1 MNINRYALCKE
12 RSLQKIISKQP
23 KPNTTAIGVCSET
36 QVTHHIITKRSD
48 ECLPIS
54 AYVPKHKEGDG
65 KKFPVIIDIYGGDFV
80 AGRSALNRNFGTWCA
95 EHGYLTFI
103 PEYTPVPETNL
114 FGQLGDL
121 LKAFVVIHR
130 CAERYGADMSRMY
143 LVGDGA
149 GAALACLVYAL
160 LWNPV
165 SMQHLEDELP
175 FDVPQEAKLTFKA
188 VCLQNGI
195 LDLSSRKM
203 NAIAPYL
210 IEKDWK
216 KTSYAE
222 CLSPKTYAKMLPPC
236 FLVMSITD
244 AHKRDTNQLAWQLKL
259 KGTRYL
265 FEGGFWTGHG
275 IGCFDK
281 TALCYDIGSVHSL
294 ASAIMRICAT
304 YENLTNFR
312 KVFVERLVISKERM
326 NEIKQYTDGGKKQD
340 EIEFESVTFADGM
353 CMDVRCVPRKDGP
366 SWCEA
371 AIYYADEDVVAS
383 EPYNS
388 FYNHWVC
395 QTANATYHLYMGVA
409 DTE

>member
-175 FDVPQEAKLTFKA
+175 FDVPQEAKLSFKG

-236 FLVMSITD
+236 LLVTSITD

-259 KGTRYL
+259 KGTRY
-265 FEGGFWTGHG
+265 
-275 IGCFDK
+275 
-281 TALCYDIGSVHSL
+281 SVHSANNLFTKESFAARHPETRYAQAANTAML
-294 ASAIMRICAT
+294 AFLKEITPKKGEITMANYHKRNSIRAVQWAPENAQSFEDIKKLIAENPGIGWKADNIVRNDASDNIIIRSFGMIVLRIKP
-304 YENLTNFR
+304 YEYL
-312 KVFVERLVISKERM
+312 VE
-326 NEIKQYTDGGKKQD
+326 GKKDSLFTVSPETFELMYKSD
-340 EIEFESVTFADGM
+340 ES
-353 CMDVRCVPRKDGP
+353 RK
-366 SWCEA
+366 W
-371 AIYYADEDVVAS
+371 
-383 EPYNS
+383 
-388 FYNHWVC
+388 
-395 QTANATYHLYMGVA
+395 
-409 DTE
+409 

>member
-1 MNINRYALCKE
+1 M
-12 RSLQKIISKQP
+12 
-23 KPNTTAIGVCSET
+23 
-36 QVTHHIITKRSD
+36 
-48 ECLPIS
+48 
-54 AYVPKHKEGDG
+54 
-65 KKFPVIIDIYGGDFV
+65 
-80 AGRSALNRNFGTWCA
+80 NRNFGAWCA
-95 EHGYLTFI
+95 EYGYLTFI

-175 FDVPQEAKLTFKA
+175 FDVPQEAKLSFKG

-236 FLVMSITD
+236 LLVTSITD

-259 KGTRYL
+259 KGTRY
-265 FEGGFWTGHG
+265 
-275 IGCFDK
+275 
-281 TALCYDIGSVHSL
+281 SVHSANNLFTKESFAARHPETRYAQAANTAML
-294 ASAIMRICAT
+294 AFF
-304 YENLTNFR
+304 EN
-312 KVFVERLVISKERM
+312 K
-326 NEIKQYTDGGKKQD
+326 
-340 EIEFESVTFADGM
+340 
-353 CMDVRCVPRKDGP
+353 
-366 SWCEA
+366 
-371 AIYYADEDVVAS
+371 
-383 EPYNS
+383 
-388 FYNHWVC
+388 
-395 QTANATYHLYMGVA
+395 
-409 DTE
+409 

>member
-1 MNINRYALCKE
+1 MNINRYVLCKE

-80 AGRSALNRNFGTWCA
+80 AGRSALNRNFGAWCA

-175 FDVPQEAKLTFKA
+175 FDVPQEAKLSFKG

-203 NAIAPYL
+203 NAIAPY
-210 IEKDWK
+210 
-216 KTSYAE
+216 
-222 CLSPKTYAKMLPPC
+222 
-236 FLVMSITD
+236 
-244 AHKRDTNQLAWQLKL
+244 Q
-259 KGTRYL
+259 
-265 FEGGFWTGHG
+265 
-275 IGCFDK
+275 
-281 TALCYDIGSVHSL
+281 
-294 ASAIMRICAT
+294 
-304 YENLTNFR
+304 
-312 KVFVERLVISKERM
+312 
-326 NEIKQYTDGGKKQD
+326 IKQYTDGGKKQD

-371 AIYYADEDVVAS
+371 AIYYANEDVVTS

-395 QTANATYHLYMGVA
+395 QTANATYHLYMCVA

>member
-1 MNINRYALCKE
+1 MAHK
-12 RSLQKIISKQP
+12 KIIDSVKKQ
-23 KPNTTAIGVCSET
+23 G
-36 QVTHHIITKRSD
+36 QVTIKDLD
-48 ECLPIS
+48 EFLR
-54 AYVPKHKEGDG
+54 
-65 KKFPVIIDIYGGDFV
+65 FVINEYDM
-80 AGRSALNRNFGTWCA
+80 RTLNNNYGTWCA

-175 FDVPQEAKLTFKA
+175 FDVPQEAKLSFKG

-222 CLSPKTYAKMLPPC
+222 CLSPKTYAKIIDSYRT
-236 FLVMSITD
+236 V
-244 AHKRDTNQLAWQLKL
+244 
-259 KGTRYL
+259 
-265 FEGGFWTGHG
+265 
-275 IGCFDK
+275 
-281 TALCYDIGSVHSL
+281 
-294 ASAIMRICAT
+294 
-304 YENLTNFR
+304 
-312 KVFVERLVISKERM
+312 
-326 NEIKQYTDGGKKQD
+326 
-340 EIEFESVTFADGM
+340 
-353 CMDVRCVPRKDGP
+353 
-366 SWCEA
+366 
-371 AIYYADEDVVAS
+371 
-383 EPYNS
+383 
-388 FYNHWVC
+388 
-395 QTANATYHLYMGVA
+395 
-409 DTE
+409 

>member
-259 KGTRYL
+259 KGTRY
-265 FEGGFWTGHG
+265 
-275 IGCFDK
+275 
-281 TALCYDIGSVHSL
+281 SVHSANSL
-294 ASAIMRICAT
+294 FAKESFAARHPEIRYAQAANTAMIAFF
-304 YENLTNFR
+304 EN
-312 KVFVERLVISKERM
+312 K
-326 NEIKQYTDGGKKQD
+326 
-340 EIEFESVTFADGM
+340 
-353 CMDVRCVPRKDGP
+353 
-366 SWCEA
+366 
-371 AIYYADEDVVAS
+371 
-383 EPYNS
+383 
-388 FYNHWVC
+388 
-395 QTANATYHLYMGVA
+395 
-409 DTE
+409 